1 MQVKTTLRHHL
12 TPVRMAAI
20 MKTNNNKCWQ
30 GFGKKGILK
39 MNEKEL
45 ETNPQQRKFPKWMTV
60 QNKKCAVEERK
71 ACILKSV
78 FEDDLPF
85 LEFTG
90 SIIYS
95 YEASD
100 CSFLSEDICMNLSD
114 GDVIGFD
121 MEWPP
126 VYSKGKLSRVALI
139 QLCVSE
145 SKCYLFHISSMAVFP
160 QGLKMLLENKAI
172 KKAGVGIEGD
182 QWKLLRDFDIKLKS
196 FVELTDVANEK
207 LKCIETWSLNGLV
220 KHLLGKQL
228 LKDKSIRC
236 SNWSNFP
243 LTEDQ
248 KLYAAT
254 DAYAG
259 LIIYRKLE
267 ILDSAMHMFAPNKE
281 EKISPGEVKKQLTSI
296 SEEMMYL
303 AKHFPD
309 SCRKLE
315 NSQRVSIILKNI
327 SENLCSLKKII
338 FGSSNTETEL
348 SPSSNFDLLSL
359 EESTVGRH
367 QQKQIREH
375 KILTKDEP
383 WDITLDNLVKHDGK
397 DVLGNEVKQED
408 GFKDGIEDNKL
419 KENTERTCL
428 MSLDITDQELE
439 ILEQQAQEES
449 PLNDVSYLSAE
460 HLSPNDNEKDSSCL
474 IESDEDL
481 EMEMLK
487 SLENLNSGMV
497 EPIHS
502 KCLEMERNLRLST
515 EEDDDDKNEAIEE
528 EEEDEDLLLPE
539 PNEKHIVCLK
549 TYFGHN
555 NFKPVQWKVIH
566 SVLEERRDNVV
577 VMATGYGKSL
587 CFQYPPVYIGKIG
600 IVISPLISL
609 MEDQVLQL
617 EMSKVPTCFLG
628 SAQSK
633 NVLEDIKLGKY
644 QIVYMTPEFCLG
656 NLDLLRQLEA
666 NIGITLIAVDE
677 AHCISEWGHDFRSSF
692 RMLSSLK
699 ATLPMVPIIA
709 LTATASSSIREDI
722 VRCLKLNNPQITCT
736 SFDRPNLYLEVG
748 RKTGNILQD
757 LKPFLVKKTS
767 SDWEFEGPTII
778 YCPSRKMTEQVTAEL
793 KKLKLAC
800 GTYHAGM
807 SFNIR
812 KDVHHRFM
820 RDEIQCVIA
829 TIAFGMGINK
839 ADIRRVIHYGAP
851 KEMESYYQEIG
862 RAGRDGLQSSCHILW
877 APADFNLNRNC
888 LTEIRNEKFRLYKLK
903 MMAKM
908 EKYLHSRRCRRQMI
922 LSHFEDKQ
930 LRKASMGIMGTE
942 KCCDNCRFR
951 LNHRDSNNDSDD
963 TSQDF
968 GPQAFQLLSA
978 VGILEEKFGIGV
990 PILFLRGSSSQR
1002 IANKYRSHSFFGTGK
1017 DQTENWWKA
1026 LSRHLITEGF
1036 LVEVPGHNKFAK
1048 ICTLTK
1054 KGRNW
1059 LDRSNAE
1066 SPQSLML
1073 QADEELCP
1081 RKFLR
1086 PSSKTVS
1093 SGTEPHSS
1101 NQIPI
1106 ELTAEKVCFK
1116 EQSNLERTCSSK
1128 ALANIS
1134 SGSNI
1139 PKKSIMVHSSEKSY
1153 SFSDPVLLAQEQET
1167 QIMLY
1172 RKLVEARQRHAN
1184 IMDVPPAILA
1194 TNKILLDMAKM
1205 RPTTVENVKQIDGVS
1220 EGKAT
1225 VLAPLLEVIKQFCI
1239 ENSIQTDLFSNIIPQ
1254 EEQKKSLEVKN
1265 KKCSLSQS
1273 VACTYSL
1280 FQEKKMSL
1288 ISIAEKRIL
1297 PLTAIGMHLAQ
1308 AVKAGYPL
1316 DMERAGLTPEVQ
1328 KIIVDVIRNPPVN
1341 SDMNKIKLIR
1351 MLVPENIDTYLIHMA
1366 TEILENNHD
1375 SRPLFQPSCDSN
1387 KKRCFPNSEE
1397 TCLSSKR
1404 NKEEVVGMHS
1414 DNFSMKDRDHRH
1426 PIKPTSWSQ
1435 PSNYPEKEDLFLD
1448 SHSQAASSEASKRK
1462 LPEWFAKRSET
1473 SAATSNKSMTKTIK
1487 KGLFS

>member
-1 MQVKTTLRHHL
+1 MVQVPAL
-12 TPVRMAAI
+12 
-20 MKTNNNKCWQ
+20 
-30 GFGKKGILK
+30 FGRFVEMDCLFFLFPPGRGPQTAGILK

-45 ETNPQQRKFPKWMTV
+45 ETNPQRRKFPKWMTV

-196 FVELTDVANEK
+196 FVELTDVASEK

-951 LNHRDSNNDSDD
+951 LNHCDSNNDSDD

-990 PILFLRGSSSQR
+990 PILFLRGS
-1002 IANKYRSHSFFGTGK
+1002 
-1017 DQTENWWKA
+1017 
-1026 LSRHLITEGF
+1026 
-1036 LVEVPGHNKFAK
+1036 
-1048 ICTLTK
+1048 
-1054 KGRNW
+1054 GRNW

-1106 ELTAEKVCFK
+1106 ELTAEK
-1116 EQSNLERTCSSK
+1116 SNLERTCSSK

-1254 EEQKKSLEVKN
+1254 EEQKTSLEVKN

-1273 VACTYSL
+1273 AACTYSL

-1366 TEILENNHD
+1366 IEILENNHD
-1375 SRPLFQPSCDSN
+1375 SRPLFQPLCDSN

-1404 NKEEVVGMHS
+1404 NKEEVSTSTKVLIICRI
-1414 DNFSMKDRDHRH
+1414 F
-1426 PIKPTSWSQ
+1426 IKS
-1435 PSNYPEKEDLFLD
+1435 
-1448 SHSQAASSEASKRK
+1448 
-1462 LPEWFAKRSET
+1462 
-1473 SAATSNKSMTKTIK
+1473 
-1487 KGLFS
+1487 LFSFHVLILE

>member
-1 MQVKTTLRHHL
+1 MDE
-12 TPVRMAAI
+12 
-20 MKTNNNKCWQ
+20 
-30 GFGKKGILK
+30 KK
-39 MNEKEL
+39 L
-45 ETNPQQRKFPKWMTV
+45 ETNSQQRKFPEWMSV
-60 QNKKCAVEERK
+60 QNKKRAVEERK
-71 ACILKSV
+71 ACIQKSV

-90 SIIYS
+90 SIVYS

-126 VYSKGKLSRVALI
+126 VYNKGKLSRVALI

-220 KHLLGKQL
+220 KHLFGKQL

-259 LIIYRKLE
+259 LIIYQKLD
-267 ILDSAMHMFAPNKE
+267 ILGNAVHMFAINKE
-281 EKISPGEVKKQLTSI
+281 EKILPGGMKKQLISI
-296 SEEMMYL
+296 SEDMMDL
-303 AKHFPD
+303 VKHFPD

-327 SENLCSLKKII
+327 SENLCSLRKMI
-338 FGSSNTETEL
+338 FGSTNTETEL
-348 SPSSNFDLLSL
+348 KPSNNFNLLSL
-359 EESTVGRH
+359 EDSTVGRE

-375 KILTKDEP
+375 KILTKVKDEP
-383 WDITLDNLVKHDGK
+383 WDIALDNLVKHDGE

-408 GFKDGIEDNKL
+408 GFKDVIEDNKL
-419 KENTERTCL
+419 KENMERTCL
-428 MSLDITDQELE
+428 MSLDITDHELK
-439 ILEQQAQEES
+439 ILEQQAQEKS
-449 PLNDVSYLSAE
+449 PLKDVSYLSAE
-460 HLSPNDNEKDSSCL
+460 HLSPNDNEKDSSYV

-502 KCLEMERNLRLST
+502 KCLEMERNLRIPT
-515 EEDDDDKNEAIEE
+515 EEEDEDKNEVIEE
-528 EEEDEDLLLPE
+528 EEEKDLLLPE
-539 PNEKHIVCLK
+539 PHAKHIICLK

-555 NFKPVQWKVIH
+555 SFKPVQWKVIH

-617 EMSKVPTCFLG
+617 EMSNIPACFLG

-644 QIVYMTPEFCLG
+644 QIVYMTPEFCSG
-656 NLDLLRQLEA
+656 NLNLLQQLEA

-699 ATLPMVPIIA
+699 ATLPMVPIVA

-748 RKTGNILQD
+748 QKTGNILQD

-812 KDVHHRFM
+812 RDVHHRFM

-908 EKYLHSRRCRRQMI
+908 EKYLHSRRCRRQII

-942 KCCDNCRFR
+942 KCCDNCRSR
-951 LNHRDSNNDSDD
+951 LNHGDSSNDSDD

-990 PILFLRGSSSQR
+990 PILFLRGS
-1002 IANKYRSHSFFGTGK
+1002 
-1017 DQTENWWKA
+1017 
-1026 LSRHLITEGF
+1026 
-1036 LVEVPGHNKFAK
+1036 
-1048 ICTLTK
+1048 
-1054 KGRNW
+1054 
-1059 LDRSNAE
+1059 
-1066 SPQSLML
+1066 QS
-1073 QADEELCP
+1073 D
-1081 RKFLR
+1081 
-1086 PSSKTVS
+1086 
-1093 SGTEPHSS
+1093 
-1101 NQIPI
+1101 
-1106 ELTAEKVCFK
+1106 
-1116 EQSNLERTCSSK
+1116 LERTSSSK

-1139 PKKSIMVHSSEKSY
+1139 PKKSIMVQSSEKSY
-1153 SFSDPVLLAQEQET
+1153 SFSDPVLLAQEQQSEV
-1167 QIMLY
+1167 MLY
-1172 RKLVEARQRHAN
+1172 CKLVEARQRHAN
-1184 IMDVPPAILA
+1184 VMDVPPAILA

-1225 VLAPLLEVIKQFCI
+1225 MLAPLLEVIKQFCI
-1239 ENSIQTDLFSNIIPQ
+1239 VNSIQADLFSSITPQ
-1254 EEQKKSLEVKN
+1254 EQKKSLEVKN

-1297 PLTAIGMHLAQ
+1297 PLTAVGMHLAQ

-1328 KIIVDVIRNPPVN
+1328 KIVVDVIRNPPVN
-1341 SDMNKIKLIR
+1341 SDMNEIKLIR

-1366 TEILENNHD
+1366 IEILENNHD
-1375 SRPLFQPSCDSN
+1375 SSLLCPPSCDSN
-1387 KKRCFPNSEE
+1387 KKRCLPNSEE
-1397 TCLSSKR
+1397 SCLSSKR
-1404 NKEEVVGMHS
+1404 SKEEVVGTHS
-1414 DNFSMKDRDHRH
+1414 GNFPMKDRDHGNSLRL
-1426 PIKPTSWSQ
+1426 TSWSQ
-1435 PSNYPEKEDLFLD
+1435 PSSHPEKEHLFLD
-1448 SHSQAASSEASKRK
+1448 FHSQTSSSGTSKRK

-1473 SAATSNKSMTKTIK
+1473 LAATSNKTMTKTK
-1487 KGLFS
+1487 KEGLFS